1 MRVLGETDQLELDV
15 PGLAEKRP
23 SVIVGDMI
31 DIRVHGDL
39 TRGYRGVIK
48 NVNDKT
54 VHIAFVDA
62 E

>member
-1 MRVLGETDQLELDV
+1 MKVQGDQLELVV

-31 DIRVHGDL
+31 DIRVHEDH
-39 TRGYRGVIK
+39 RAYRGVIK
-48 NVNDKT
+48 HVGDKT
-54 VHIAFVDA
+54 VSIRYVDG